1 MDTQAFG
8 SSQDLIRGFA
18 ALLTAI
24 EQANHNLGQGRAPGQ
39 GPSLPSLPNILEN
52 IRDTFTSYEEKELA
66 DGRLLRRYDNG
77 AVRILNLKSGV
88 VQEER
93 INGNLLISLPTGRV
107 VFQEQPGYP
116 LLVFNSVDGGT
127 PVLGKVVMV
136 QLGQMSEA
144 RPAFQ
149 FDDEDGSHFI
159 DLESL
164 RYVKVNQQ
172 QAVQGATQAEVRREL
187 LSQAA

>member
-1 MDTQAFG
+1 MELPG
-8 SSQDLIRGFA
+8 NGQDLIRGFA

-24 EQANHNLGQGRAPGQ
+24 EQANQVLAQGDKSSNQGQNF
-39 GPSLPSLPNILEN
+39 PSVPNILEN
-52 IRDTFTSYEEKELA
+52 IRDTFTSYEEKELS
-66 DGRLLRRYDNG
+66 DGRLLRRYENG
-77 AVRILNLKSGV
+77 AVRILNPKSGV

-136 QLGQMSEA
+136 QLGQNSEA

-149 FDDEDGSHFI
+149 FDDQDGSHFI
-159 DLESL
+159 DMESL
-164 RYVKVNQQ
+164 RYVKVKEN
-172 QAVQGATQAEVRREL
+172 ANHIARTQAETQRQL
-187 LSQAA
+187 LPQAA